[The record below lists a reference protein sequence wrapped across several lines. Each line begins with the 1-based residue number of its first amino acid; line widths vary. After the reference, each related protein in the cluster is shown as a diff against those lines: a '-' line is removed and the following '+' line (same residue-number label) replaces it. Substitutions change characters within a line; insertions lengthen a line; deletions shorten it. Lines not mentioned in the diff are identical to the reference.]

1 MTEFPKI
8 ILASQSLRRN
18 ELLAASGV
26 PFKAVA
32 PDVEEIDIPG
42 RPEDTVRHNSE
53 TKAEWGARSY
63 PDSVIIA
70 ADTVVFLDRIMGK
83 PETMTRA
90 RDMLVKLSGRTHK
103 VYTAV
108 TVILPSGG
116 STATRVA
123 ISRVTMKT
131 LDDEVISGYF
141 RLVNPLDKAGGYA
154 IQEYGEMLIDK
165 CEGYFSNVIG
175 LPMET
180 LGEMMGEYPETRRY
194 SEMVINKLRRSDYV
208 DQIYEG

>member
-1 MTEFPKI
+1 MKI

-83 PETMTRA
+83 PETMSRA
-90 RDMLVKLSGRTHK
+90 RDMLMELSGRTHT

-108 TVILPSGG
+108 TVILPSGE
-116 STATRVA
+116 SPATGVDS
-123 ISRVTMKT
+123 SRVTMKA
-131 LDDEVISGYF
+131 LDDEVISEYF
-141 RLVNPLDKAGGYA
+141 RSVDPLDKAGGYA
-154 IQEYGEMLIDK
+154 IQEYGEILIDK
-165 CEGYFSNVIG
+165 YDGSLSNVIG
-175 LPMET
+175 LPMKM
-180 LGEMMGEYPETRRY
+180 LGEMMGKYPETWRY
-194 SEMVINKLRRSDYV
+194 SEMIKKEDKGN
-208 DQIYEG
+208 

>member
-1 MTEFPKI
+1 MKI
-8 ILASQSLRRN
+8 VLASQSLRRN

-42 RPEDTVRHNSE
+42 CPEDTVRHNSE

-83 PETMTRA
+83 PETMSRA
-90 RDMLVKLSGRTHK
+90 RDMLMELSGRTHT

-108 TVILPSGG
+108 TVILPSGE
-116 STATRVA
+116 SPATGVDS
-123 ISRVTMKT
+123 SRVTMKA
-131 LDDEVISGYF
+131 LDDEVISEYF
-141 RLVNPLDKAGGYA
+141 RSVDPLDKAGGYA
-154 IQEYGEMLIDK
+154 IQEYGEILIDK
-165 CEGYFSNVIG
+165 YDGSLSNVIG
-175 LPMET
+175 LPMKM
-180 LGEMMGEYPETRRY
+180 LGEMMGKYPETWRY
-194 SEMVINKLRRSDYV
+194 SEMIKKEDKGN
-208 DQIYEG
+208 

>member
-1 MTEFPKI
+1 MKI
-8 ILASQSLRRN
+8 VLASQSLRRN

-83 PETMTRA
+83 PETMSRA
-90 RDMLVKLSGRTHK
+90 RDMLMELSGRTHT

-108 TVILPSGG
+108 TVILPSGESPVTG
-116 STATRVA
+116 VDS
-123 ISRVTMKT
+123 SRVTMKV
-131 LDDEVISGYF
+131 LDDEVISEYF
-141 RLVNPLDKAGGYA
+141 RSVDPLDKAGGYA
-154 IQEYGEMLIDK
+154 IQEYGEILIDK
-165 CEGYFSNVIG
+165 YDGSLSNVIG
-175 LPMET
+175 LPMKM
-180 LGEMMGEYPETRRY
+180 LGEMMGKYPETWRY
-194 SEMVINKLRRSDYV
+194 SEMIKKEDKGN
-208 DQIYEG
+208 

>member
-1 MTEFPKI
+1 MKI

-83 PETMTRA
+83 PETMSRA
-90 RDMLVKLSGRTHK
+90 RDMLMELSGRTHT

-108 TVILPSGG
+108 TVILPSGE
-116 STATRVA
+116 SPATGVDS
-123 ISRVTMKT
+123 SRVTMKA
-131 LDDEVISGYF
+131 LDDEVISEYF
-141 RLVNPLDKAGGYA
+141 RSVDPLDKAGGYA
-154 IQEYGEMLIDK
+154 IQEYGEILIDK
-165 CEGYFSNVIG
+165 YEGSLSNVIG
-175 LPMET
+175 LPMKM
-180 LGEMMGEYPETRRY
+180 LGEMMGKYPETWRY
-194 SEMVINKLRRSDYV
+194 SEMIKKEDKGN
-208 DQIYEG
+208 

>member
-1 MTEFPKI
+1 MKI

-53 TKAEWGARSY
+53 TKAEWGARSC

-83 PETMTRA
+83 PETMSRA
-90 RDMLVKLSGRTHK
+90 RDMFMELSGRTHT

-108 TVILPSGG
+108 TVILPFGESP
-116 STATRVA
+116 ATGVDS
-123 ISRVTMKT
+123 SRVTMKA
-131 LDDEVISGYF
+131 LDDEVISEYF
-141 RLVNPLDKAGGYA
+141 RLVDPLDKAGGYA
-154 IQEYGEMLIDK
+154 IQEYGEILIDK
-165 CEGYFSNVIG
+165 YEGSLSNVIG
-175 LPMET
+175 LPMKM
-180 LGEMMGEYPETRRY
+180 LGEMMGKYPETRRY
-194 SEMVINKLRRSDYV
+194 SEMIKKEDKGN
-208 DQIYEG
+208 

>member
-1 MTEFPKI
+1 MKI

-83 PETMTRA
+83 PETMSRA
-90 RDMLVKLSGRTHK
+90 RDMLMELSGRTHT

-108 TVILPSGG
+108 TVILPSGE
-116 STATRVA
+116 SLATGVDS
-123 ISRVTMKT
+123 SRVTMKA
-131 LDDEVISGYF
+131 LDDEVISEYF
-141 RLVNPLDKAGGYA
+141 RSVDPLDKAGGYA
-154 IQEYGEMLIDK
+154 IQEYGEILIDK
-165 CEGYFSNVIG
+165 YDGSLSNVIG
-175 LPMET
+175 LPMKM
-180 LGEMMGEYPETRRY
+180 LGEMMGKYPETWRY
-194 SEMVINKLRRSDYV
+194 SEMIKKEDKGN
-208 DQIYEG
+208 

>member
-1 MTEFPKI
+1 MKI

-83 PETMTRA
+83 PETMSRA
-90 RDMLVKLSGRTHK
+90 RDMLMELSGRTHT

-108 TVILPSGG
+108 TVILPSGE
-116 STATRVA
+116 SPATGVDF
-123 ISRVTMKT
+123 SRVTMKA
-131 LDDEVISGYF
+131 LDDEVISEYF
-141 RLVNPLDKAGGYA
+141 RSVDPLDKAGGYA
-154 IQEYGEMLIDK
+154 IQEYGEILIDK
-165 CEGYFSNVIG
+165 YDGSLSNVIG
-175 LPMET
+175 LPMKM
-180 LGEMMGEYPETRRY
+180 LGEMMGKYPETQRY
-194 SEMVINKLRRSDYV
+194 SEMIKKEDKGN
-208 DQIYEG
+208 

>member
-1 MTEFPKI
+1 M
-8 ILASQSLRRN
+8 
-18 ELLAASGV
+18 LAASGV

-83 PETMTRA
+83 PETMSRA
-90 RDMLVKLSGRTHK
+90 RDMLMELSGRTHT

-108 TVILPSGG
+108 TVILPSGE
-116 STATRVA
+116 SPATGVDF
-123 ISRVTMKT
+123 SRVTMKA
-131 LDDEVISGYF
+131 LDDEVISEYF
-141 RLVNPLDKAGGYA
+141 RSVDPLDKAGGYA
-154 IQEYGEMLIDK
+154 IQEYGEILIDK
-165 CEGYFSNVIG
+165 YDGSLSNVIG
-175 LPMET
+175 LPMKM
-180 LGEMMGEYPETRRY
+180 LGEMMGKYPETWRY
-194 SEMVINKLRRSDYV
+194 SEMIKKEDKGN
-208 DQIYEG
+208 